1 MLLTMQIKKMGL
13 SRRKITLMVQKS
25 LNSTKRQ
32 AIQQ

>member
-1 MLLTMQIKKMGL
+1 MLLTMQIKEMGL
-13 SRRKITLMVQKS
+13 SRRKITLMVQES

>member
-1 MLLTMQIKKMGL
+1 MLPTMEIKKIGL
-13 SRRKITLMVQKS
+13 SRRKITLMDQKN